1 MTRVLVMS
9 AATMMLNKRG
19 YAENIKEEALKLA
32 QLYDGNVQI
41 QIDVK
46 RDDGVAVVRVT
57 EYGL

>member
-1 MTRVLVMS
+1 MTRNIVMS
-9 AATMMLNKRG
+9 AATMLMGKRG

-32 QLYDGNVQI
+32 SLYDGNVQI

-46 RDDGVAVVRVT
+46 RDDGVALVRIT